1 VANGDVPES
10 SGNAGQP
17 PVDVTRSK
25 EWSGGRM
32 HMLACPDWFS
42 SKEKFA

>member
-1 VANGDVPES
+1 MDFVGQLAAAAAPAQPVVANGDVPES

-25 EWSGGRM
+25 E
-32 HMLACPDWFS
+32 
-42 SKEKFA
+42 